1 MTENL
6 NARLNDNE
14 DETGS
19 QRCVLTLT
27 PDAIA
32 VLDKHTSPRKRGEFV
47 SNLLL
52 QYSASDK
59 GIAQLDV
66 DGIRLQLLGLA
77 TEHKTA
83 EARLA
88 RAERQLAAVI
98 AKVG

>member
-52 QYSASDK
+52 QY
-59 GIAQLDV
+59 
-66 DGIRLQLLGLA
+66 
-77 TEHKTA
+77 
-83 EARLA
+83 
-88 RAERQLAAVI
+88 
-98 AKVG
+98 